1 MPESARSCSHNL
13 HKAQKRR
20 RRRAAPAQTVDGHH
34 EETLLSLS
42 LSDAELAAV
51 RPLTAPDV
59 PTL

>member
-1 MPESARSCSHNL
+1 MGH
-13 HKAQKRR
+13 
-20 RRRAAPAQTVDGHH
+20 AAPAQTVDGHH
-34 EETLLSLS
+34 EETLLSLR